1 MNDKFEMVS
10 SFRPKGDQP
19 EAIQSLVNGLK
30 NHERYQVLLGAT
42 GTGKTF
48 TIANV
53 IEQVNRPTLVF
64 VHNKTLA
71 GQLYS
76 EFKELFP
83 NNQVEYFVSNFDYYQ
98 PEAYI
103 PKTDTYIEKS
113 AMINDELDM
122 LRLAA
127 CNALLEHRDTIIVA
141 SVACIY
147 ATSDPEQYK
156 GMFFTVRTGQHI
168 TREELLRLLVE
179 RQYSRNDMEQK
190 SGTFRVRGDVIDI
203 VFGYTDQYILR
214 IELFDDEI
222 DRIVELDPITQ
233 NTLNGYT
240 VYNIFPANGYVKDKS
255 QILLACDNIEQE
267 LKERLKY
274 FEEQN
279 KPLERERL
287 EQRCTYDL
295 EALREFGH
303 CAGIE
308 NYSRQLEFRA
318 PGTRSFTL
326 FDYFPK
332 DYLLIIDE
340 SHVTVPQVRGMYNGD
355 RSRKETLVE
364 YGFRLPSA
372 LDNRP
377 LKFDEFESLINQVI
391 FVSATPGD
399 WELDKVDHHVTEQII
414 RPTGLLDPRIE
425 VRPTKGQIDDLI
437 NEINRRIARGERTLI
452 TTLTVRMAEDLTKY
466 LQGMSYQVAYLH
478 HETKTLER
486 TEIIRDLRKGKY
498 DILVGINLLREGLDI
513 PEVSLIAILD
523 ADKEGFLRSERSL
536 IQTIGRAARN
546 VNGTVIMYGD
556 VITESI
562 QKAIDET
569 NRRRAIQEK
578 FNEEHGIVPTTIRK
592 EIREAIHSRETHE
605 MAVKYMSR
613 KMKQSASQQE
623 ELIKRLEKE
632 MREAARIL
640 DFERAAEI
648 RDMILEIKSA

>member
-1 MNDKFEMVS
+1 
-10 SFRPKGDQP
+10 
-19 EAIQSLVNGLK
+19 
-30 NHERYQVLLGAT
+30 
-42 GTGKTF
+42 
-48 TIANV
+48 
-53 IEQVNRPTLVF
+53 
-64 VHNKTLA
+64 
-71 GQLYS
+71 
-76 EFKELFP
+76 
-83 NNQVEYFVSNFDYYQ
+83 FDYYQ

-103 PKTDTYIEKS
+103 PKTDTYIEKN

-190 SGTFRVRGDVIDI
+190 RGTFRVRGDVIDI
-203 VFGYTDQYILR
+203 VLGYTDQYILR

-332 DYLLIIDE
+332 DYLLVIDE

-556 VITESI
+556 VITESM